1 MVNIADGNAR
11 ENKERNS
18 KTQNDRI
25 ASVNLGDDLASS
37 SRYSTPATCPSI
49 QSNLQRLGFFELAC
63 AAGRTD
69 LSRGR
74 RRSEC
79 GQKNIVFLSFFLQQ
93 PLPQQRP
100 GDAALPSFRGLIR
113 RKRCGCCCCPGCR
126 CPLFFFG
133 LAFFFFF
140 SLCVCGARDF
150 ARAFAFCRKSKRKG
164 VE

>member
-1 MVNIADGNAR
+1 VA
-11 ENKERNS
+11 EVQP
-18 KTQNDRI
+18 TT
-25 ASVNLGDDLASS
+25 VH
-37 SRYSTPATCPSI
+37 
-49 QSNLQRLGFFELAC
+49 
-63 AAGRTD
+63 
-69 LSRGR
+69 
-74 RRSEC
+74 
-79 GQKNIVFLSFFLQQ
+79 FLSFFLQQ

-133 LAFFFFF
+133 LAFFF

-150 ARAFAFCRKSKRKG
+150 ARAFAFFRKSKRKG